1 MIAGA
6 ANISIT
12 QVTAAADKTILAT
25 ISNSAGNSIDWLGG
39 GSAGINK
46 CNIMAKKVAKSV
58 APDLFLKMLQANFK
72 GIEIVKEFKFHPKRK
87 WRFDYAFPFLM
98 IAVEVDGG
106 VWTGGRHINP
116 AGYINDMEKLNTAAS
131 MGWLVL
137 RITTD
142 DRFASKTY
150 DLIKAVEYRI
160 NES

>member
-1 MIAGA
+1 
-6 ANISIT
+6 
-12 QVTAAADKTILAT
+12 
-25 ISNSAGNSIDWLGG
+25 
-39 GSAGINK
+39 
-46 CNIMAKKVAKSV
+46 MAKKVASKVVSKV
-58 APDLFLKMLQANFK
+58 ASKAPDLFLKLLQTKFK
-72 GIEIVKEFKFHPKRK
+72 GIQMEKEYKFHPTRK

-106 VWTGGRHINP
+106 VWTGGRHTNP

-150 DLIKAVEYRI
+150 DLIKNTIEYRLM
-160 NES
+160 ES

>member
-1 MIAGA
+1 M
-6 ANISIT
+6 
-12 QVTAAADKTILAT
+12 
-25 ISNSAGNSIDWLGG
+25 
-39 GSAGINK
+39 
-46 CNIMAKKVAKSV
+46 MAKKVNKSV
-58 APDLFLKMLQANFK
+58 APDLFLKMLETNFK
-72 GIEIVKEFKFHPKRK
+72 GIEIVKEYKFHQTRK

-142 DRFASKTY
+142 DRFTSKTF
-150 DLIKAVEYRI
+150 DLIKQTIEHRI
-160 NES
+160 LES

>member
-1 MIAGA
+1 
-6 ANISIT
+6 
-12 QVTAAADKTILAT
+12 
-25 ISNSAGNSIDWLGG
+25 
-39 GSAGINK
+39 
-46 CNIMAKKVAKSV
+46 MAKRIIKPV

-72 GIEIVKEFKFHPKRK
+72 GIEIVKEFRFHPKRK
-87 WRFDYAFPFLM
+87 WRFDYAFPFLQ

-142 DRFASKTY
+142 DQFAVNTF
-150 DLIKAVEYRI
+150 DLIKSTIEYRI

>member
-1 MIAGA
+1 
-6 ANISIT
+6 
-12 QVTAAADKTILAT
+12 
-25 ISNSAGNSIDWLGG
+25 
-39 GSAGINK
+39 
-46 CNIMAKKVAKSV
+46 MAKKPAKKAV
-58 APDLFLKMLQANFK
+58 APDLFLKLLQQRFK
-72 GIEIVKEFKFHPKRK
+72 DVEIVKEFQFHPARR

-150 DLIKAVEYRI
+150 DLIKAAVEYRI